1 MKGTRIYAQKELYI
15 MSANGNKP
23 RFGAITK
30 RTVRSLTTNLK
41 TPNDNIII
49 KILNSDKKIKS
60 VWNIY

>member
-1 MKGTRIYAQKELYI
+1 

-30 RTVRSLTTNLK
+30 RTVRSLTRMLK
-41 TPNDNIII
+41 TPNDNITVT
-49 KILNSDKKIKS
+49 ILKSGKNIKS